1 MTRFKFLL
9 FIPVLAGFAA
19 LAYAGFDEA
28 KEAYEKGDYSTAYK
42 EFKALAEQG
51 NAQSQFYL
59 GAMCDLGQGVPQNK
73 AEAMKWYRKAA
84 EQGYAMAQCNLGLMY
99 AKGNGAPQDYAE
111 AVKWFRRAAEEG
123 YVKAQYNLG
132 VAYEKGDGVE
142 KDFVLAHMWFNL
154 AAVQGDSDAKKQGD
168 LVARQMTPAQ
178 IAEAQSLARVWKP
191 KGRD

>member
-1 MTRFKFLL
+1 
-9 FIPVLAGFAA
+9 
-19 LAYAGFDEA
+19 
-28 KEAYEKGDYSTAYK
+28 
-42 EFKALAEQG
+42 
-51 NAQSQFYL
+51 
-59 GAMCDLGQGVPQNK
+59 
-73 AEAMKWYRKAA
+73 
-84 EQGYAMAQCNLGLMY
+84 MAQCNLGLMY

-111 AVKWFRRAAEEG
+111 AVKWFRRAAEDG

-154 AAVQGDSDAKKQGD
+154 AAVQGDSDAKKQED
-168 LVARQMTPAQ
+168 LVARQMTAAQ